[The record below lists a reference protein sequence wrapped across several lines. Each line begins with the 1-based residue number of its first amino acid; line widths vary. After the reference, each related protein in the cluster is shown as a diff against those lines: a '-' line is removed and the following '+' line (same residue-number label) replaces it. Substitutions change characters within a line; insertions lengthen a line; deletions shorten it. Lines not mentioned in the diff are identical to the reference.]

1 MRTEGQ
7 LSRAVRAQK
16 SPHLDPLLSTQTAR
30 RLLPSMLHG
39 NRRDERA
46 VHTRLAC
53 FRLSLP
59 RLPPALLLAPL
70 PSPLLALALAPLP
83 PALALILGPPVPT
96 LACLLFRCSL
106 TGSILRPKRSADC
119 HSNARLRICG

>member
-16 SPHLDPLLSTQTAR
+16 SPHLDPLHSTRTAR
-30 RLLPSMLHG
+30 RPLLRTLHR

-46 VHTRLAC
+46 VHICLAC

-96 LACLLFRCSL
+96 LACLLFRRSL
-106 TGSILRPKRSADC
+106 TGSILNTIS
-119 HSNARLRICG
+119 RLS